1 MLTERYKKLK
11 TVLEEICGAD
21 QVYAD
26 EPMSRH
32 TTFKAGGP
40 AALYVIPSDE
50 KQLSDVVKSCNAAG
64 VRYYVIGNGSNLL
77 VRDEGFDGV
86 IIEIGK
92 RMSGIDIDGDE
103 LTAQA
108 GAALAVIASAAR
120 DAGLTG
126 LEFASGIP
134 GNLGGACVMNAGA
147 YDGQMKDVLV
157 SVRLMDRDGE
167 FFEENADGVDL
178 SYRHSNIPERELT
191 VVSAVMKLQK
201 GDKEEISSKMKELN
215 ARRTQKQPLEY
226 PSAGS
231 TFKRPEGYF
240 AGKLIQDAGMQGYS
254 VGGAQVSEKHA
265 GFVINKG
272 GATAG
277 DIISLT
283 GEVIRVVR
291 EKFGVTLEREIKI
304 L

>member
-1 MLTERYKKLK
+1 MTERYKELK

-32 TTFKAGGP
+32 TTFRTGGP

-50 KQLSDVVKSCNAAG
+50 KQLSDVVKSCNAG
-64 VRYYVIGNGSNLL
+64 GIRYYVIGNGSNLL

-92 RMSGIDIDGDE
+92 RMSGIHIDGDE

-120 DAGLTG
+120 DARLTG

-157 SVRLMDRDGE
+157 SVRLMDKDGE

-283 GEVIRVVR
+283 GDVIRVVR

>member
-1 MLTERYKKLK
+1 MTERYKKLK

-64 VRYYVIGNGSNLL
+64 IRYYVIGNGSNLL

-126 LEFASGIP
+126 FEFASGIP

>member
-1 MLTERYKKLK
+1 MTERYKELK

-64 VRYYVIGNGSNLL
+64 IRYYVIGNGSNLL

-92 RMSGIDIDGDE
+92 RMSGIAISGDE

-120 DAGLTG
+120 DSGLAG

>member
-1 MLTERYKKLK
+1 MTERYKELK

-64 VRYYVIGNGSNLL
+64 SRYYVIGNGSNLL

>member
-1 MLTERYKKLK
+1 MTERYKELK

-32 TTFKAGGP
+32 TTFRTGGP

-64 VRYYVIGNGSNLL
+64 IRYYVIGNGSNLL

-147 YDGQMKDVLV
+147 YDGQMRDVLV

-283 GEVIRVVR
+283 GDVIRVVR

>member
-1 MLTERYKKLK
+1 MTERYKELK

-32 TTFKAGGP
+32 TTFRTGGP

-50 KQLSDVVKSCNAAG
+50 KQLSDVVKSCNATG
-64 VRYYVIGNGSNLL
+64 IRYYVIGNGSNLL

-103 LTAQA
+103 LTAQS

-283 GEVIRVVR
+283 GDVIRVVR

>member
-1 MLTERYKKLK
+1 MTERYKELK

-64 VRYYVIGNGSNLL
+64 SRYYVIGNGSNLL

-120 DAGLTG
+120 DSGLTG